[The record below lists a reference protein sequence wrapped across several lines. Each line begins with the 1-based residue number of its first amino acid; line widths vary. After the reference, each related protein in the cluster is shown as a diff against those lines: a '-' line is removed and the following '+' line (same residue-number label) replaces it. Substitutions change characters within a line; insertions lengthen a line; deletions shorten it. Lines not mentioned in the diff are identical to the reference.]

1 MCVPACMCTGVCVVC
16 VCVCVF
22 ACFPG
27 REMSLYQWFLT
38 LTAHL
43 ETPTDLLND
52 TDLGLILRHSGIRW
66 TQISVFSKSFLGD
79 FSA

>member
-1 MCVPACMCTGVCVVC
+1 MWGGNRKVGKVGKGMCVPACMCTG

-38 LTAHL
+38 LNAHL
-43 ETPTDLLND
+43 ETPTGLLND
-52 TDLGLILRHSGIRW
+52 TD
-66 TQISVFSKSFLGD
+66 
-79 FSA
+79 A